1 MHTHAIRTLMLF
13 LAASSAAWAAPVIDV
28 GTHYLLPNDVR
39 TISIAVSGGDQVDA
53 LNFYVQVADGGASN
67 GGSATTP
74 KITGIN
80 ITGPGT
86 LFSQSNVGS
95 QPAYLTGSGGLIWDD
110 FTFTQPGVKLNATGT
125 LAYVTID
132 TTGTHVSDPA
142 YALNVGNVAA
152 NYDPPGYNTDF
163 DDVLPTINAG
173 QIFIIALHQSV
184 WNAAHS
190 GNWTDATWTNPL
202 PPFPNSTTQAV
213 LNTPHTVNVVSPQE
227 ANSLDISGLG
237 NVAIDSA
244 ASLSLTTDATIAN
257 GSNLQVNGTLTAQDV
272 TLDGTLTLASGG
284 SAQLAN
290 ISGTGTLTVGDGL
303 TPSLMTADSIKTSYY
318 SLGAGSRVTINAISG
333 GHQTAAGSLTPVPE
347 PSTIALLIAAAAGI
361 IFYRKKIVAI

>member
-1 MHTHAIRTLMLF
+1 M
-13 LAASSAAWAAPVIDV
+13 
-28 GTHYLLPNDVR
+28 
-39 TISIAVSGGDQVDA
+39 
-53 LNFYVQVADGGASN
+53 
-67 GGSATTP
+67 
-74 KITGIN
+74 
-80 ITGPGT
+80 
-86 LFSQSNVGS
+86 
-95 QPAYLTGSGGLIWDD
+95 TGSGGLIWDD

-163 DDVLPTINAG
+163 DVILPTINAG
-173 QIFIIALHQSV
+173 QIFIIALHQTI
-184 WNAAHS
+184 WNAGHS
-190 GNWTDATWTNPL
+190 GTWTNATWTNPP
-202 PPFPNSTTQAV
+202 PPFPNSTCQAV
-213 LNTPHTVNVVSPQE
+213 LNTPYTVNVVSAQE

-257 GSNLQVNGTLTAQDV
+257 GSNLQVKGTLNAQNV
-272 TLDGTLTLASGG
+272 TLDGTLTFASGG

-303 TPSLMTADSIKTSYY
+303 TPSLMTADSIKT
-318 SLGAGSRVTINAISG
+318 GAIIPSPPARAVTINAIPG
-333 GHQTAAGSLTPVPE
+333 GHQSAAGSLTPVPE
-347 PSTIALLIAAAAGI
+347 PSTLALLIAAAAGI